1 MLSKVRLLGLMGL
14 AVTCSATAAPSLV
27 GKVITVT
34 GPMAPEALGMTL
46 PHEHLFM
53 DFSPLV
59 DTPEGWSEV
68 GEIKPSTPED
78 IAFYNAPLTIERL
91 GDATM
96 GRENRDN
103 RLLNDE
109 ANAIREVTDYKWNG
123 GGTIVDVTTTGIKPN
138 PAALKRV
145 AEDTGVTIVMGYGW
159 YEHGYVGDA
168 IDHRSVASMADEIV
182 HAITVGA
189 GDTGI
194 RAGIIGEIGIKN
206 PRREY
211 EKKILGAAVN
221 ASRRTGAAISIHM
234 ARGFHEQVD
243 TLKFLKESGAD
254 LRRVAMGHSNP
265 IADNMPLML
274 TVVKQ
279 GAFIQFD
286 LLGEAPHILS
296 EVPDHDVAVAIMEL
310 IKQGYVSQILLS
322 QDVCLKTKLK
332 AYGGSG
338 YSFVA
343 EQYIPYLK
351 HLGAT
356 DEQITQMVVTNP
368 RRLLTFVEPR
378 S

>member
-1 MLSKVRLLGLMGL
+1 
-14 AVTCSATAAPSLV
+14 
-27 GKVITVT
+27 VITVK
-34 GPMAPEALGMTL
+34 GPIDPAALGMTL

-59 DTPEGWSEV
+59 DTPDGWREV
-68 GEIKPSTPED
+68 GEEKPATPDD
-78 IAFYNAPLTIERL
+78 IAFFNAPLTIERI
-91 GDATM
+91 GAATM
-96 GRENRDN
+96 GRANRDN
-103 RLLNDE
+103 RVLNDE
-109 ANAIREVTDYKWNG
+109 ATAIKEVTDYKWAG
-123 GGTIVDVTTTGIKPN
+123 GGTLVDVTTIGIKPN
-138 PAALKRV
+138 PEALKRV
-145 AEDTGVTIVMGYGW
+145 ADATGVNIIMGSGW
-159 YEHGYVGDA
+159 YEHGYVGNVLDN
-168 IDHRSVASMADEIV
+168 RTVASMADEIV

-194 RAGIIGEIGIKN
+194 RAGIIGEIGVKN

-221 ASRRTGAAISIHM
+221 ASLRTGAAISIHM

-243 TLKFLKESGAD
+243 TLKFLKASGAD

-265 IADNMPLML
+265 IADNMPLMQ
-274 TVVKQ
+274 TIVKQ

-322 QDVCLKTKLK
+322 QDVCLKVKLK

-338 YSFVA
+338 YSYVA
-343 EQYIPYLK
+343 DQFIPYLK

-368 RRLLTFVEPR
+368 RRLLTLVEPR
-378 S
+378 PVPGKSHP